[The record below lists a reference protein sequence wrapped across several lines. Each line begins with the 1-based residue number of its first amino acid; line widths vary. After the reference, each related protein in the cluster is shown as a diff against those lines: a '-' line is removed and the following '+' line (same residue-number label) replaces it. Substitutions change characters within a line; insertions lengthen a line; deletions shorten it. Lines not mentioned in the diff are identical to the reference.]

1 MAQLIADRRDID
13 FVLYEQLQIE
23 QLFEK
28 ERYQDL
34 NRKMADM
41 VVTEARRFGLK
52 EILPT
57 YTEGDRAGV
66 RFENGQVKVPACFY
80 GPYKH
85 YVDGEW
91 IAMEEAPEVGGQGLP
106 QIIAQAAREYIVGA
120 NFAFAA
126 FGILSHGTGK
136 MIELFG
142 TDQQKKLFLKKV
154 YSGEWAGTMLLTEP
168 DAGSDVGALTT
179 TARKNDDGTYTLT
192 GNKIFITCGDHDVTE
207 NIIHPVLARVEGAP
221 AGTRGISIFLVPKR
235 WVNDDGSLGD
245 ANDILCTGIEEKMGI
260 HGSPTCSMALGS
272 RGTCRG
278 MLLGEENRGMAI
290 MFHMMNEARLGV
302 GQQGYLHGS
311 SAYLHAAAYAKQ
323 RIQGRDLADAR
334 NPQAASVPIIRH
346 PDIRRQ
352 LMRMKALV
360 DGMRSFTFYI
370 AYLFNLK
377 TTADD
382 PAQKERYKGLIDFL
396 TPVVKAYC
404 SDRGMEI
411 CDMAMNVFG
420 GYGYTREYP
429 VEQLMRDCKI
439 ATIYEGTNG
448 IQAMDLLGRKL
459 GLKKGEVFMQFLQ
472 EVRRTVQTAETIPG
486 LQTLSGRLDQT
497 LNRYGETAIFLGKK
511 TMSPD
516 VKMAFAHAH
525 PFLDVTGDI
534 VMAWMLLWRAAT
546 AQPRLAALLDHVDD
560 PAGRIADNK
569 DAAFY
574 DGQIKAATYFISS
587 QLPVTVG
594 KINAILEGDASV
606 ILEAAERS
614 FGG

>member
-1 MAQLIADRRDID
+1 
-13 FVLYEQLQIE
+13 
-23 QLFEK
+23 
-28 ERYQDL
+28 
-34 NRKMADM
+34 
-41 VVTEARRFGLK
+41 
-52 EILPT
+52 
-57 YTEGDRAGV
+57 
-66 RFENGQVKVPACFY
+66 
-80 GPYKH
+80 
-85 YVDGEW
+85 
-91 IAMEEAPEVGGQGLP
+91 
-106 QIIAQAAREYIVGA
+106 
-120 NFAFAA
+120 
-126 FGILSHGTGK
+126 
-136 MIELFG
+136 
-142 TDQQKKLFLKKV
+142 
-154 YSGEWAGTMLLTEP
+154 
-168 DAGSDVGALTT
+168 
-179 TARKNDDGTYTLT
+179 
-192 GNKIFITCGDHDVTE
+192 
-207 NIIHPVLARVEGAP
+207 
-221 AGTRGISIFLVPKR
+221 
-235 WVNDDGSLGD
+235 
-245 ANDILCTGIEEKMGI
+245 
-260 HGSPTCSMALGS
+260 
-272 RGTCRG
+272 
-278 MLLGEENRGMAI
+278 
-290 MFHMMNEARLGV
+290 
-302 GQQGYLHGS
+302 
-311 SAYLHAAAYAKQ
+311 
-323 RIQGRDLADAR
+323 
-334 NPQAASVPIIRH
+334 
-346 PDIRRQ
+346 
-352 LMRMKALV
+352 MRMKALV

-370 AYLFNLK
+370 AYLFDLEA
-377 TTADD
+377 TADD

-472 EVRRTVQTAETIPG
+472 EVRRTVQIAETLPG
-486 LQTLSGRLDQT
+486 LQTLCGRLDQT

-546 AQPRLAALLDHVDD
+546 AQPRLAALLDHADD
-560 PAGRIADNK
+560 PAARIAENK

-594 KINAILEGDASV
+594 KINAILEGDASA